1 MLIMQKTLIR
11 ERLLTELDHARLNHL
26 RGAQLPPE
34 LADSLDTLD
43 IVPSREV
50 PADVVTMYSQVLIED
65 LRSHERQKLTL
76 CYPEDAEPHQGFIS
90 VFSPVGAS
98 LLGQRVGATARWRTP
113 NGDAC
118 EAEIVTL
125 LFQPEASGDYTM

>member
-1 MLIMQKTLIR
+1 MPKTLTR

-26 RGAQLPPE
+26 RGAPLPPE
-34 LADSLDTLD
+34 LADSLDMLD

-65 LRSHERQKLTL
+65 TRSHQRQKLTL
-76 CYPEDAEPHQGFIS
+76 CYPDDAEPHLGFIS
-90 VFSPVGAS
+90 VCSPVGAS

-113 NGDAC
+113 NGDVC

-125 LFQPEASGDYTM
+125 LFQPEASGDYTT

>member
-1 MLIMQKTLIR
+1 MQETLTR

-26 RGAQLPPE
+26 RGAPLPPE
-34 LADSLDTLD
+34 LAEVLDTLD

-50 PADVVTMYSQVLIED
+50 PADVITMYSQVLIED
-65 LRSHERQKLTL
+65 LRSHARQKLTL

-90 VFSPVGAS
+90 VFSPVGAG

-118 EAEIVTL
+118 EALIVTL
-125 LFQPEASGDYTM
+125 LFQPEASGDYTT

>member
-1 MLIMQKTLIR
+1 MQETLTR

-26 RGAQLPPE
+26 RGAKLPPE
-34 LADSLDTLD
+34 LAEVLDTLD

-50 PADVVTMYSQVLIED
+50 PADVITMYSQVIIED
-65 LRSHERQKLTL
+65 LRSHARQKLTL

-118 EAEIVTL
+118 EAEIVSM
-125 LFQPEASGDYTM
+125 LFQPEASGDYTT

>member
-125 LFQPEASGDYTM
+125 LFQPEASGDYTT